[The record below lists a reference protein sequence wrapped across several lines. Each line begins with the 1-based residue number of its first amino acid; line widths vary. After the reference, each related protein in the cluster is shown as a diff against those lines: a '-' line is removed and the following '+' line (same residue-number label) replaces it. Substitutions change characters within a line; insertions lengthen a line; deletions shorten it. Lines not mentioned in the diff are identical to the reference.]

1 MFYLNFLQKKPSFTS
16 TVIFVQF
23 CLIILTMG
31 TKRTFWAFDTSKFSF
46 YWKPKRISCAI
57 INGRSAWIEIFL
69 PSIWIKRY
77 HKYLTSLTFLGP
89 YCKLWILVF
98 PPRFVLGPYIQAE
111 KNSVRILQYGP
122 RTRLVRGTSDGKL
135 VLMNR
140 FETWESLDSPKLKL
154 TSTLRSSTILV
165 H

>member
-77 HKYLTSLTFLGP
+77 HKYLTSLAFLGP

-98 PPRFVLGPYIQAE
+98 PPHFVLGPYIQAE
-111 KNSVRILQYGP
+111 KTRSVSYS
-122 RTRLVRGTSDGKL
+122 TRLVRGTNSVSKRY
-135 VLMNR
+135 VWW
-140 FETWESLDSPKLKL
+140 EISAHESLWNARKPWFS
-154 TSTLRSSTILV
+154 
-165 H
+165 

>member
-1 MFYLNFLQKKPSFTS
+1 MFYLNFLQKKPLFTS

-46 YWKPKRISCAI
+46 YWKPKNVLMLRICCAI

-89 YCKLWILVF
+89 YCKLWFSFF
-98 PPRFVLGPYIQAE
+98 PRASCLGHTSKRKKLGPYLTVRPS
-111 KNSVRILQYGP
+111 NSVSKRYVWWEI
-122 RTRLVRGTSDGKL
+122 SAH
-135 VLMNR
+135 
-140 FETWESLDSPKLKL
+140 ESLWNVRKPWFS
-154 TSTLRSSTILV
+154 
-165 H
+165 